1 MLLVQRA
8 PSAHESAGWGKRHRD
23 SRVSQYLHVDA
34 GFDNEEPRKLS
45 SAFRL
50 MS

>member
-8 PSAHESAGWGKRHRD
+8 PSAHESAAAVSGIVN
-23 SRVSQYLHVDA
+23 SRVSQYLQVDA